1 MSTPQPLADRYGTAR
16 SSGKTK
22 RGAILFGALAVI
34 VSAAIAYVAFRLIGS
49 DPLSAER
56 VAFTVRPDN
65 TMEVTLDVERNE
77 PERPAVCVV
86 RVRDI
91 SGAETGRR
99 EVYVPPSE
107 GSVRLRTVIT
117 SGSPP
122 VTADVFGCTYSVPDY
137 LSRP

>member
-1 MSTPQPLADRYGTAR
+1 MSTPQPLSDRYGTAR
-16 SSGKTK
+16 SPGKSK
-22 RGAILFGALAVI
+22 GGAILFGVIAVV

-56 VAFTVRPDN
+56 VAFTVRQDN
-65 TMEVTLDVERNE
+65 TMEVTLDVERND

-99 EVYVPPSE
+99 EVYVPPSD

-117 SGSPP
+117 SGSRP

>member
-1 MSTPQPLADRYGTAR
+1 MSTPQPLADRYGTPR
-16 SSGKTK
+16 SRGTTK
-22 RGAILFGALAVI
+22 RGAILFGVIAVI

-56 VAFTVRPDN
+56 VAFAVRPDK

-99 EVYVPPSE
+99 EVYIPPSD

-117 SGSPP
+117 SGSRP

>member
-1 MSTPQPLADRYGTAR
+1 MSTPQLPADRYGR
-16 SSGKTK
+16 SRSAGTTK
-22 RGAILFGALAVI
+22 RGAILFAVI
-34 VSAAIAYVAFRLIGS
+34 AVTVSAAIAYVAFRLIGS

-56 VAFTVRPDN
+56 VAFSVRPDK

-77 PERPAVCVV
+77 PQRPAVCVV

-107 GSVRLRTVIT
+107 DGVRLRTVIT
-117 SGSPP
+117 SGSRP

-137 LSRP
+137 LSR